1 MILYAPE
8 FSRNRIHNKMK
19 TAIQNALKLSIRTRY
34 VVFR

>member
-1 MILYAPE
+1 
-8 FSRNRIHNKMK
+8 MK